1 MYLFALIVTF
11 VSGLH
16 TAAMATGRS
25 RGLGPVH
32 LPTGATLENLGRK
45 GGTLDES
52 PGSADIPATTSIAT
66 AARRAETRT

>member
-1 MYLFALIVTF
+1 M
-11 VSGLH
+11 
-16 TAAMATGRS
+16 AMVKSHDLA
-25 RGLGPVH
+25 PVH
-32 LPTGATLENLGRK
+32 LPTGVTVENLGIATK

>member
-1 MYLFALIVTF
+1 MFT
-11 VSGLH
+11 SGLH
-16 TAAMATGRS
+16 TAAMATGKS
-25 RGLGPVH
+25 HALGPVH
-32 LPTGATLENLGRK
+32 LPTGVTGENLGKATK